1 VTHDEEGR
9 CGRGP
14 VTGTGPYLRTSHFL
28 CMKMA
33 FLRTSLLVSASLSIA
48 APAVAFLPGPQTPV
62 RYANPSQ
69 LNVILG
75 EDLDSVGIDENL
87 GGVGLAKRCAI
98 KISGTAKKGGNA
110 DAVLNLNDLV
120 RYEKMVSLSEEEVIT
135 AMEKFGCKLI
145 CNGFGKE
152 LYYFPD
158 DSARVEDRVIK
169 LAPDEAAKDAL
180 AKAASVGDAKFVV
193 VNFLGGDDLIYG
205 EVKNA
210 CDLIV
215 QELNIPDKAKISFN
229 SVSFT
234 DFEDGTCSVTVMT
247 SDGQSGSDEGVDA
260 AIAKG
265 EAYAYGGKWYTVT
278 KEDITTATE

>member
-1 VTHDEEGR
+1 
-9 CGRGP
+9 
-14 VTGTGPYLRTSHFL
+14 
-28 CMKMA
+28 
-33 FLRTSLLVSASLSIA
+33 
-48 APAVAFLPGPQTPV
+48 
-62 RYANPSQ
+62 
-69 LNVILG
+69 
-75 EDLDSVGIDENL
+75 
-87 GGVGLAKRCAI
+87 
-98 KISGTAKKGGNA
+98 
-110 DAVLNLNDLV
+110 
-120 RYEKMVSLSEEEVIT
+120 
-135 AMEKFGCKLI
+135 MEKFGCKLI